1 MKISSAVAAQTALLA
16 ILTQSAS
23 AFAPTTFVPHAPA
36 RHLSSLRSYSSSS
49 TSTSTSKTTT
59 RLHQSTNYEDIG
71 DQCLLTPE
79 GYGFSSTAERIV
91 QQAKRGE
98 NGGYVTVKSDA
109 RVIDVMAGITNG
121 QEDVALVYDNAELL
135 GIFTE
140 FDYISV
146 SLSFV
151 FLMSCLCLFV
161 NKVHSVDCA
170 KHTSNC
176 TYHCLVLYILQ
187 SNLI

>member
-16 ILTQSAS
+16 ILTHSAS

-49 TSTSTSKTTT
+49 TSKTTT
-59 RLHQSTNYEDIG
+59 RLHQSTNYEDVG
-71 DQCLLTPE
+71 SDQCLLTPE

-151 FLMSCLCLFV
+151 FLMSCLRTKF
-161 NKVHSVDCA
+161 KVQNV
-170 KHTSNC
+170 
-176 TYHCLVLYILQ
+176 
-187 SNLI
+187 

>member
-16 ILTQSAS
+16 ICAS

-36 RHLSSLRSYSSSS
+36 RHLSSLRSYSSS
-49 TSTSTSKTTT
+49 STSKTTT

-121 QEDVALVYDNAELL
+121 QEDVALVYDNSELL

-151 FLMSCLCLFV
+151 FLMSCLRTKF
-161 NKVHSVDCA
+161 KVQNV
-170 KHTSNC
+170 
-176 TYHCLVLYILQ
+176 
-187 SNLI
+187 